1 MGKIAP
7 TYRRRLA
14 AVAAAVAAFALIGLG
29 GQPAASGAGGTGS
42 LYLVQGLPDRSIDLA
57 IDGDQVVSAVEGA
70 TLAGPFSVD
79 EGSHTLTFTEDGTT
93 VLERRMSVAAGDS
106 TDIVLH
112 LPVDP
117 SADPVVTL
125 FDNAADAVPANKASL
140 TVAHTAAVQPAD
152 IRVDGEVLFANVA
165 NGESLNLVVPVGTY
179 SVDIVPTGKTKPV
192 VLGPLDLTVQGG
204 SLNRVFAVGDP
215 GSDDMRVVVHV
226 LDLADSGSGV
236 PSMVDTGSG
245 GQAVGATQ
253 GTYRPWYAGLLE

>member
-7 TYRRRLA
+7 AYRRRLA
-14 AVAAAVAAFALIGLG
+14 ALAAAVAALALIGLG

-57 IDGDQVVSAVEGA
+57 IDGDQVVSAVAGA
-70 TLAGPFSVD
+70 TLAGPFIVD
-79 EGSHTLTFTEDGTT
+79 EGSHTLTFTEDGAT

-112 LPVDP
+112 LQVDP

-125 FDNAADAVPANKASL
+125 FDNAADAVPADKASL

-152 IRVDGEVLFANVA
+152 IRVDGEVLFSNVA

-179 SVDIVPTGKTKPV
+179 SVDIVPTGKQKPV

-215 GSDDMRVVVHV
+215 GSADMRVVVHV
-226 LDLADSGSGV
+226 LDLADSGSEV

-245 GQAVGATQ
+245 GHAVGAAE
-253 GTYRPWYAGLLE
+253 GSYRPWYAGLLE